1 MFPSTGSLRRAYRPA
16 YGGACGRYAAGEGTT
31 PCWAAA
37 ARQGGARGAGRR
49 EHARV
54 ARSAEGGF
62 PGVLPLAVRGKFTL
76 TRVKLRSTLS
86 SNRGSWAVTSR
97 LSRERPAASVVIRC
111 GLAAPRTGP
120 QQRPGAATVGRG
132 GGANG
137 RQCCR
142 RIRGARLD
150 WRPRM
155 AVTWSFKAAGL
166 ACAVCAGLAGLLIV
180 KSGPRQQCRLC
191 RQAKAELR
199 PQGPFPQIITSRRS
213 S

>member
-76 TRVKLRSTLS
+76 TRVKPRSTLS
-86 SNRGSWAVTSR
+86 SNRGSWTVTPR
-97 LSRERPAASVVIRC
+97 LSRKRRAESVVIRR
-111 GLAAPRTGP
+111 GHAAPRTGP
-120 QQRPGAATVGRG
+120 QQRPGAATAGRG

-166 ACAVCAGLAGLLIV
+166 ACA
-180 KSGPRQQCRLC
+180 
-191 RQAKAELR
+191 QAQVWPA
-199 PQGPFPQIITSRRS
+199 SAS
-213 S
+213 

>member
-1 MFPSTGSLRRAYRPA
+1 MAGKGQLTINNLVIVKVVFPSPGSLRRAYRPA

-37 ARQGGARGAGRR
+37 ARQGGARCAGRR
-49 EHARV
+49 GTARV
-54 ARSAEGGF
+54 ARSASRRIPRRIAACR
-62 PGVLPLAVRGKFTL
+62 PGQMCAYSRLAAVYLIEQSR
-76 TRVKLRSTLS
+76 
-86 SNRGSWAVTSR
+86 SWALTPG
-97 LSRERPAASVVIRC
+97 LSRERRAVSIVIRR

-155 AVTWSFKAAGL
+155 AVTWLFKDAGL
-166 ACAVCAGLAGLLIV
+166 ACA
-180 KSGPRQQCRLC
+180 
-191 RQAKAELR
+191 QAQVWPASL
-199 PQGPFPQIITSRRS
+199 S
-213 S
+213 